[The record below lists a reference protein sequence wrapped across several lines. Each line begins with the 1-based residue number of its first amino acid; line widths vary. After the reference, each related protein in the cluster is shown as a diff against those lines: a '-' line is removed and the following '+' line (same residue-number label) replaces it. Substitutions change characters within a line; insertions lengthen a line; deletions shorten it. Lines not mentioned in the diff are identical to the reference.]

1 MKKSLITLTVAIAA
15 FALIGGVPLR
25 WTVETSKVQ
34 PAVFEVVHGE
44 EIDLAAVLQSY
55 GKPLDL
61 TGETAHIYWQTNG
74 MEQAWWVGVATVTSN
89 RIEATFA
96 PEMDPGAASVVGFLG
111 IEGENYRAA
120 FQLRFRHGP
129 GATVNEIEPP
139 VRTLDF
145 ARVVVT
151 NAPWATPGDI
161 ADEAEARADADATLG
176 NAIAAKADQAALS
189 SLSNRVE
196 QLTGGAVTESDV
208 REIVTAQ
215 NPFQKSADGTF
226 FRTDSDLR
234 FNGNNTRFN
243 NAEIHYGNEN
253 HFGAEFHH
261 DAVTHYGAFNWY
273 GGGTFDVGTGYGGIV
288 RFYEEIPLQFYSGS
302 FYHSAPDAT
311 IKLAN
316 SVLCLNGVPIATT
329 QDVVGKADTT
339 NVYTKAETDAIVADA
354 TPGDYATVRSNA
366 SSALAYSSGIYRY
379 MIGNTNAWFEGTN
392 YNVNAEQAAGKVRY
406 TPEAWEDVVY
416 TPPSLQLYEIRDGAR
431 KCVWDQRDWTVYY
444 WQFKAAQLSNNF
456 ERVTHNLETNK
467 MTRGW
472 AKYTA
477 VNGLDNPA
485 TDTLWI
491 DTTKITIAAGMQ
503 WQKMVEAGGTAYYTI
518 TGNGITLGPEI
529 TEEGA
534 FLTFKDFEGNA
545 VLTLRK
551 TAAQLIYCETGTDI
565 VAPTYMDAQG
575 RIVFHF
581 TTNVQ
586 PTGEFSATLEDAEFI
601 EEGESDC
608 PANVTWTGSSGSYDC
623 HFIAKDP
630 DATACF
636 ARFKVTRE
644 GENVVEYSIP
654 IKINDGIIFEQ
665 NGVTHK
671 IRPSVSGSTVT
682 WSVVQ

>member
-1 MKKSLITLTVAIAA
+1 MKHIRPLITLTVALAA
-15 FALIGGVPLR
+15 SALIGGVPLR

-34 PAVFEVVHGE
+34 PAQFEVVHGE
-44 EIDLAAVLQSY
+44 EIDLAATLQSY

-61 TGETAHIYWQTNG
+61 TGETAHLYWQTNG
-74 MEQAWWVGVATVTSN
+74 MDQAWWVGVATVTSN
-89 RIEATFA
+89 RIEATFS

-151 NAPWATPGDI
+151 NAPWQTALTAEQIDNINAVP
-161 ADEAEARADADATLG
+161 ALQDEVIERFGTL
-176 NAIAAKADQAALS
+176 AASKADKTEIS

-208 REIVTAQ
+208 REIVTEMGSD
-215 NPFQKSADGTF
+215 FGRVKSVNGKTGEVTLDAD
-226 FRTDSDLR
+226 
-234 FNGNNTRFN
+234 
-243 NAEIHYGNEN
+243 
-253 HFGAEFHH
+253 
-261 DAVTHYGAFNWY
+261 
-273 GGGTFDVGTGYGGIV
+273 DVGAVSTNGQTRVAKSFVLSAPNGYGGFDDIIKWCNTNDSHPEWGGYWGV
-288 RFYEEIPLQFYSGS
+288 YAALMTTLQWSSITGTPNNLASYGIT
-302 FYHSAPDAT
+302 DA
-311 IKLAN
+311 
-316 SVLCLNGVPIATT
+316 
-329 QDVVGKADTT
+329 
-339 NVYTKAETDAIVADA
+339 YTKTQTDALVANA

-406 TPEAWEDVVY
+406 TPESWEDVVY

-456 ERVTHNLETNK
+456 ERVTHALETNK

-491 DTTKITIAAGMQ
+491 DTPKITIAAGMQ
-503 WQKMVEAGGTAYYTI
+503 WQKMVETGGTAYYTI

-586 PTGEFSATLEDAEFI
+586 PTGEFSATLDDAEFI

-623 HFIAKDP
+623 HFLAKDP